1 VHLAVDPETGKIEIL
16 KYAVVEDVGHI
27 INPLLLNGQVVG
39 AAAQGVGATILE
51 ELVYDDDGQLLA
63 GSFMDYLLPTSTDI
77 PAFDV
82 AVLDLAPSPLN
93 PMGVKGAG
101 EVGIVATG
109 AALSNAVSNALGVQ
123 VRDLPLSPNKIK
135 ELIRKNLD
143 P

>member
-1 VHLAVDPETGKIEIL
+1 MHLAVDPETGKIEIL
-16 KYAVVEDVGHI
+16 KYAIVEDVGHI

-51 ELVYDDDGQLLA
+51 ELVYDDGQLLA
-63 GSFMDYLLPTSTDI
+63 GSFMDYLLPTSTDV

-101 EVGIVATG
+101 KVGIVATG

-135 ELIRKNLD
+135 ELIRRNFD
-143 P
+143 S

>member
-1 VHLAVDPETGKIEIL
+1 MHLAVDPETGKIEIL
-16 KYAVVEDVGHI
+16 KYAIVEDVGHI

-51 ELVYDDDGQLLA
+51 ELVYDDGQLLA
-63 GSFMDYLLPTSTDI
+63 GSFMDYLLPTSTDV

-101 EVGIVATG
+101 KVGIVATG

-135 ELIRKNLD
+135 ELIRRNLD